1 MRYLKIKFIAS
12 RLIVFITSISF
23 IISCSISKSPQ
34 GFPKQIVTRDN
45 PIFDK
50 SFQGLD
56 PEQLQI
62 KNFWKEPD
70 SSLKKEPIVIT
81 NSTFAETAETIRNG
95 VVNLYAKKV
104 EERQARF
111 GISPNDL
118 LPFQIPLV
126 STILDFIPFQVP
138 VPFRTEGLSLGSGF
152 IVNSQ
157 GYVLTN
163 AHVVSNAVD
172 IRVAL
177 SGGKREFPGKI
188 VGVDRLT
195 DVALIKIESSQKFEP
210 ILLGDSDELKVGEMV
225 LAVGNPL
232 GLRHSVTSGLV
243 SAKERVFPGED
254 NKLLDFIQTDSA
266 INPGNS
272 GGPLINLYGETV
284 GINTA
289 IISRAQNIGFSVPIN
304 TVKEIIPLLIL
315 GKTERGWFGAS
326 VKPLS
331 LEEAVKSG
339 YPELGGVLTDKVVSE
354 SPAQRAGLLKGD
366 VVIKLNGEKLK
377 GFFHFRRKLLG
388 LGPGRKISLTIIR
401 DGKEL
406 EISGKLEKARAVNG

>member
-1 MRYLKIKFIAS
+1 MVKNLKIKLIAPHY
-12 RLIVFITSISF
+12 LAFITF
-23 IISCSISKSPQ
+23 IFFVISCSVSKSPS

-45 PIFDK
+45 PIFDN
-50 SFQGLD
+50 SFGDLD
-56 PEQLQI
+56 PEQIQL
-62 KNFWKEPD
+62 KNFWKESD

-81 NSTFAETAETIRNG
+81 NSTFAETAESIRNG

-172 IRVAL
+172 IRVVL
-177 SGGKREFPGKI
+177 SGEQKEFPGKI
-188 VGVDRLT
+188 IGVDRLT
-195 DVALIKIESSQKFEP
+195 DVALIKIESSQEFEP
-210 ILLGDSDELKVGEMV
+210 ILLGDSDALKVGEMV

-243 SAKERVFPGED
+243 SAKERVFPRED

-289 IISRAQNIGFSVPIN
+289 IISKAQNIGFSVPIN
-304 TVKEIIPLLIL
+304 TVKEIMPLLIL

-331 LEEAVKSG
+331 LEEAIESG
-339 YPELGGVLTDKVVSE
+339 YSELGGVLTDEVVPE

-366 VVIKLNGEKLK
+366 AVVKLNGEKLK

-388 LGPGRKISLTIIR
+388 LGPGREINLTIIR
-401 DGKEL
+401 DGKML
-406 EISGKLEKARAVNG
+406 EISGKLENVPVTR